1 MQGNGKYL
9 QFRLLTVLLP
19 LLLCAFPMEAQEP
32 SGLSVIGEK
41 SFGVMNINSGE
52 IILDTLFQEVR
63 IFDDS
68 FVECIYDRYFDGSAY
83 VSLPGPVVEYYNAS
97 GNLLSRECGALL
109 SADRPPYSKTVE
121 FAKFMGFNE
130 VQASAEFLAAQDFE
144 AKGLRREAFQRYV
157 AAYKLCPSLSIA
169 KERGM
174 AIRNSIDS
182 ERSEVADQLARE
194 ALQRQIE
201 AQKRQAAMEAVAAS
215 LNATAAAIS
224 QIGYAA
230 KAQRSSAAAVKQKDS
245 GEQSLSSSSSSS
257 SSGSSVSSREKK
269 TVTKKS
275 SSSSSS
281 LYHIDFTG
289 DPCTLCRGDK
299 TCNFCYRGK
308 VNGTM
313 TCNYCHGSNICPRC
327 NGTGLYK

>member
-169 KERGM
+169 KERGIG
-174 AIRNSIDS
+174 AELQSAREKATVLEN
-182 ERSEVADQLARE
+182 QLREARE

-313 TCNYCHGSNICPRC
+313 TCN
-327 NGTGLYK
+327 